1 MQSITNTRNIRV
13 LLQYDGT
20 DFHGFQKQQG
30 GVRTVQGELEDALF
44 NLLGEQEEIIGASRT
59 DAGVHALGQ
68 VVNFKASHGVIP
80 PDKVAAAAHRFL
92 PSDISLVSSEGVPLD
107 FHARYSAKSKEY
119 LYVCYRSPHPIPFLR
134 RNALEVHPDINIERM
149 REASACFI
157 GTHDFSAFRNES
169 DTPVD
174 PVKTIYSFDV
184 EERDKFVLF
193 RVKGSGFLY
202 RMVRNMA
209 GTLLEVGRGR
219 WKSEYV
225 REILLSCDR
234 VAAGP
239 TLPPHALYLLRV
251 EY

>member
-1 MQSITNTRNIRV
+1 M
-13 LLQYDGT
+13 
-20 DFHGFQKQQG
+20 
-30 GVRTVQGELEDALF
+30 QGELESALF
-44 NLLGEQEEIIGASRT
+44 NLLGEQVEIIGASRT

-68 VVNFKASHGVIP
+68 VVNFKCHPQTRLGVQGSSRGTIP
-80 PDKVAAAAHRFL
+80 SDKIAYAIRRFL
-92 PSDISLVSSEGVPLD
+92 PPDISLVSSEEVPLD
-107 FHARYSAKSKEY
+107 FHARYSAKSKDY
-119 LYVCYRSPHPIPFLR
+119 LYVCYRSPHVIPFLR

-157 GTHDFSAFRNES
+157 GKHDFSAFRNES
-169 DTPVD
+169 DAPAD
-174 PVKTIYSFDV
+174 PVKTIYYFDV

-202 RMVRNMA
+202 RMVRNLV

-219 WKSEYV
+219 WETEDV
-225 REILLSCDR
+225 REILLSGDR
-234 VAAGP
+234 AAAGP